1 MNHRWVI
8 KADRYITCI
17 WTFNLHH
24 SWEVLT
30 ENPRKSKD
38 PTDNDVICF
47 VFKNGNK

>member
-1 MNHRWVI
+1 MRSV
-8 KADRYITCI
+8 
-17 WTFNLHH
+17 
-24 SWEVLT
+24 T